1 MRATVAILMVIV
13 ILFVGITALNTASNT
28 TEEVAMNGSQATS
41 DAHNLTD
48 KTFGQLG
55 ETAAPAVVY
64 GGIAVLV
71 LLSGVILVRAGYSR

>member
-1 MRATVAILMVIV
+1 MRATVAIIMVIV
-13 ILFVGITALNTASNT
+13 ILFVGITALNTASNST
-28 TEEVAMNGSQATS
+28 QEAAFNDSQASS

-48 KTFGQLG
+48 RTFGQLG